1 MRKHKLRVSNFVMIV
16 LLLLAFFYIYTE
28 FVTTRISAPELVN
41 EYKLNKVL
49 ADKKFLNKE
58 IELTGKVSA
67 YYQFNDGDNLLELES
82 GNKEIGIYCIIV
94 PRKDNER
101 ASQLTKGTRIKLIGI
116 CTGMAI
122 QRFPNS
128 VYIKVI
134 EIK

>member
-1 MRKHKLRVSNFVMIV
+1 M
-16 LLLLAFFYIYTE
+16 LLLILFVLFFVVLQDKSLKLTAE
-28 FVTTRISAPELVN
+28 ELVSSYN
-41 EYKLNKVL
+41 SDILM

-67 YYQFNDGDNLLELES
+67 YYQFTDGENLLELES

>member
-1 MRKHKLRVSNFVMIV
+1 MRKHKLRVSNSVMIV

-28 FVTTRISAPELVN
+28 FVTTRISAAELVI
-41 EYKLNKVL
+41 EYKLNKVSS
-49 ADKKFLNKE
+49 DKKFLNKE

-94 PRKDNER
+94 PGKNNER

>member
-28 FVTTRISAPELVN
+28 FVTTRISAAELVN